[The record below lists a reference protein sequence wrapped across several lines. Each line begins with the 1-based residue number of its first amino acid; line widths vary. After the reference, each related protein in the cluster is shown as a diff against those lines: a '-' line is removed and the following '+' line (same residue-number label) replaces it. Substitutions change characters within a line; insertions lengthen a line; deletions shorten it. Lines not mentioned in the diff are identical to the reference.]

1 MGRLGGIHGLWKAY
15 KGEPSPRQL
24 GLGLGRY
31 ILKHRM
37 KRGFRGRFRVQGYRR
52 MSGA

>member
-1 MGRLGGIHGLWKAY
+1 MGRLGGIYGVWKASY

-37 KRGFRGRFRVQGYRR
+37 KRGFRGWFRV
-52 MSGA
+52 